1 MTRLDAQ
8 ITQAHP
14 TFPPAA
20 AAATTG
26 ISIPPKPPT
35 ALMKARKEAAR
46 RTTKETLITL
56 KIMFMCVSLFIE
68 VIMRPI
74 AYTVNKRMHLSYIDL
89 L

>member
-1 MTRLDAQ
+1 MTRLEAQ
-8 ITQAHP
+8 ITHAHP

-56 KIMFMCVSLFIE
+56 KVMFICVSLFIE
-68 VIMRPI
+68 VIMRRNDL
-74 AYTVNKRMHLSYIDL
+74 AVNTFR
-89 L
+89 